1 MAGEAKTSA
10 FMLGSATVMLG
21 AQSDLFD
28 LNPATHSIGLVKNF
42 RVTAEPSYTDLTQGV
57 KNSVVYSVLT
67 GNVVRASMEAYE
79 YTGANLSYALGLE
92 GSAVAAQTVSTTVS
106 VASVADDTVFTVAD
120 ETGFSVD
127 DWVMIQKGTEDQV
140 YVRKVTAVAAGS
152 ITFHQGIRE
161 ILPAGTTVKLSNV
174 ISVGSKD
181 DQPFLAAKIVGKIAD
196 GTEVVLLCPKIRIT
210 NGFSLGFITDNFDNL
225 PFEFSFYDQV
235 PTDPFYTDFPG
246 EQAKLVT
253 TK

>member
-21 AQSDLFD
+21 AQSDLFN
-28 LNPATHSIGLVKNF
+28 LNPANNSIGLVKNF

-92 GSAVAAQTVSTTVS
+92 GSTVAPQTVSTTLS
-106 VASVADDTVFTVAD
+106 VASIADDTIFTVAD

-127 DWVMIQKGTEDQV
+127 DWVMIQNGTSDQV

-152 ITFHQGIRE
+152 ITFHQGVAE
-161 ILPAGTTVKLSNV
+161 ALPIGTTVKLSNV
-174 ISVGSKD
+174 LSVGSKS
-181 DQPFLAAKIVGKIAD
+181 DQPFLAAKIVGTIAD
-196 GTEVVLLCPKIRIT
+196 GTEVALLCPKIRIT
-210 NGFSLGFITDNFDNL
+210 NGFSLGFTTDNFDNL
-225 PFEFSFYDQV
+225 PLEFSFYDQV
-235 PTDPFYTDFPG
+235 PTDPFYSDFSG
-246 EQAKLVT
+246 EQAKLLT